1 MKEIKLKTRKI
12 KGELKLLV
20 SFDYDKELIKA
31 IKQVSGARWSPSEK
45 HWYFPF
51 SKPNVDMLEDVMR
64 NLARIDISGLRN
76 NEKDILTGRL
86 GELSDTVRQQ
96 LELFRRYME
105 QIRYSDS
112 TIRSYI
118 QMMERFIQYFS
129 NISLS
134 EITNEHLEEYVSNY
148 IIPNNYS
155 FTFQNQTINAIKLF
169 FSKVLHSS
177 LEIEKLERPKRQQ
190 RLPNVLSKE
199 DVKAII
205 QAPINL
211 KHRAMLSTIYACGL
225 RRSEVLNIR
234 AEDID
239 GKRKILT
246 IRQSKGRKDRIVN
259 IPDNLLK
266 LLREYYVKY
275 KPNSWLFEGQKEG
288 AQYSAKSLEEV
299 FKKAL
304 KKAKIDKYVTLH
316 SLRHSY
322 ATHLLEAGTDLRI
335 IQELLGHK
343 SSKTTEIYT
352 HVSTRT
358 IQNVKS
364 PFEGMDI

>member
-1 MKEIKLKTRKI
+1 MKEVKLKTRKI
-12 KGELKLLV
+12 RRELRLLV
-20 SFDYDKELIKA
+20 SFDYDRELIKV
-31 IKQVSGARWSPSEK
+31 IKQIPGARWNPAEK
-45 HWYFPF
+45 CWHFPF
-51 SKPNVDMLEDVMR
+51 SRHVIEWLEEAMR
-64 NLARIDISGLRN
+64 NIAKIDSSGLRN
-76 NEKDILTGRL
+76 IEKDLLTGRL
-86 GELSDTVRQQ
+86 GELSDTDRQQ
-96 LELFRRYME
+96 IELFRRYMV

-112 TIRSYI
+112 TIRTYI
-118 QMMERFIQYFS
+118 QMIERFMQYFS
-129 NISLS
+129 HISIK
-134 EITNEHLEEYVSNY
+134 EITSQHVEEYVNDY

-155 FTFQNQTINAIKLF
+155 FTFQNQTINAVKLF
-169 FSKVLHSS
+169 FSKVLHSAM
-177 LEIEKLERPKRQQ
+177 EIEKLERPLRQQ
-190 RLPNVLSKE
+190 KLPNVLSKE

-225 RRSEVLNIR
+225 RRSEVLNLK

-246 IRQSKGRKDRIVN
+246 IRQGKGRKDRIVN
-259 IPDNLLK
+259 IPDNLLR
-266 LLREYYVKY
+266 LLKEYYLQY
-275 KPNSWLFEGQKEG
+275 KPRNWLFEGQKEG
-288 AQYSAKSLEEV
+288 EQYSAKSVEEV
-299 FKKAL
+299 FKKAVER
-304 KKAKIDKYVTLH
+304 AKTDKPVTLH

-364 PFEGMDI
+364 PFEDMDI